1 LNFWIF
7 QTGEPIHSDKLNL
20 RPMRA
25 MNLSNILISR
35 GHKVTLWTS
44 SFDHQNKIHR
54 SKKFKILEESPNLKI
69 RLIPSSGYKK
79 NISFFRL
86 YDHFI
91 LAKNLKQIL
100 KNEKNTPDVAF
111 VGYPP
116 IETAFV
122 FTKWLKEKK
131 VPVILDIKDL
141 WPDIFIEIFPSF
153 LRPFIKVLL
162 FPYYIL
168 FKLSLGNVDGI
179 SSMSK
184 GYLKLIL
191 KKNKRVKYL
200 KHKKIF
206 RLTSPRDD
214 FSADEI
220 QNSKNHLLSLGIKDD
235 LPIIFF
241 AGTFMSVFDFDTIK
255 KSIELLNSKKIICQF
270 VFCGSGEYF
279 SLVKRLMKDLPNVF
293 FPGWVESSSLEYLA
307 SMSVASLAPYR
318 NIENYTFNT
327 PNKVVD
333 SFKYGLPLL
342 CPLKGEVLDLISE
355 HKVGFTYKTGEEL
368 SDYIFKLL
376 NDEKLQK
383 EMSQNS
389 LKLYDREFSYNKVY
403 GDFCSFLESL
413 QK

>member
-1 LNFWIF
+1 
-7 QTGEPIHSDKLNL
+7 
-20 RPMRA
+20 MRA

-220 QNSKNHLLSLGIKDD
+220 QNSKK
-235 LPIIFF
+235 
-241 AGTFMSVFDFDTIK
+241 
-255 KSIELLNSKKIICQF
+255 
-270 VFCGSGEYF
+270 
-279 SLVKRLMKDLPNVF
+279 
-293 FPGWVESSSLEYLA
+293 
-307 SMSVASLAPYR
+307 
-318 NIENYTFNT
+318 
-327 PNKVVD
+327 
-333 SFKYGLPLL
+333 
-342 CPLKGEVLDLISE
+342 
-355 HKVGFTYKTGEEL
+355 
-368 SDYIFKLL
+368 
-376 NDEKLQK
+376 
-383 EMSQNS
+383 
-389 LKLYDREFSYNKVY
+389 
-403 GDFCSFLESL
+403 
-413 QK
+413 